1 MRIFQQKRTLTSP
14 LVCLFHSQ
22 VDPAWF
28 TKENL
33 DSLPVCTDCNLHLI
47 PESMKDVLVT
57 GVAPHSL
64 NLDPATSLAA
74 AWAALTMLWAH
85 LNSVGTPILVT
96 AKVSWDVWNPEKYA
110 EWPLIPQGS
119 FTSTFREGKLLFSEK
134 LGDLTEQFPNLASVH
149 SNLVWR
155 VETESKDKTVTL
167 WPKEALATLSS
178 ENYKAFL
185 DYLAIAKESIA
196 DQPIWVPIDK
206 LIELV
211 SKNPPSANSKS
222 LFGTEVVLHTIRSLK
237 LSESSNL
244 KGGDEFKSKKILE
257 LEPDSIIAP
266 YGPDSPKRIF
276 PRLSTESEMLGPFDL
291 RVKVVRSNL
300 DDEVLTLV
308 HSYSFKLLVRA
319 SDSDAAVAR
328 VKQQFFEKFGLTIM
342 GRENQNWLVNKKQGV
357 DWDQFYEVTKGAP
370 RESWLFSKIVEVKI
384 SDRQDWNETA
394 WKSRLS

>member
-1 MRIFQQKRTLTSP
+1 MRLFQPKRTITSP
-14 LVCLFHSQ
+14 LVCLFHAQ
-22 VDPAWF
+22 TDPAWL
-28 TKENL
+28 TKENA

-47 PESMKDVLVT
+47 PKSMKDVLVT
-57 GVAPHSL
+57 GVGPHSL

-85 LNSVGTPILVT
+85 LNSVGTPIVVT
-96 AKVSWDVWNPEKYA
+96 AKVARDVWNPEAYL
-110 EWPLIPQGS
+110 EWPLMTQS
-119 FTSTFREGKLLFSEK
+119 HLAHTFHEAKFFVSEEI
-134 LGDLTEQFPNLASVH
+134 GDPTEPFPNLTSYQ
-149 SNLVWR
+149 SNLMWR

-178 ENYKAFL
+178 ENYQAFL

-196 DQPIWVPIDK
+196 NQPIWVPIDK

-244 KGGDEFKSKKILE
+244 NGGDEFKSKKILE

-308 HSYSFKLLVRA
+308 HSYSFKLLVSA

-328 VKQQFFEKFGLTIM
+328 VKKQFFEKFGLTIM

-357 DWDQFYEVTKGAP
+357 DWDQFDRATKGAP

-384 SDRQDWNETA
+384 SDKQDWNETA

>member
-1 MRIFQQKRTLTSP
+1 MGVFQRKRTLTSP
-14 LVCLFHSQ
+14 LVCPFHSQ

-28 TKENL
+28 TKDNA
-33 DSLPVCTDCNLHLI
+33 DSLPVCTECNLHLV
-47 PESMKDVLVT
+47 PESMKDALVT

-96 AKVSWDVWNPEKYA
+96 AKVSWGVWNPEEYA

-119 FTSTFREGKLLFSEK
+119 FTGTFREGKFLISEK

-178 ENYKAFL
+178 ENYQAFL
-185 DYLAIAKESIA
+185 DYLAIARESIA

-206 LIELV
+206 MIELV
-211 SKNPPSANSKS
+211 SKNPPSTNSKS

-257 LEPDSIIAP
+257 LEPESIIAP

-276 PRLSTESEMLGPFDL
+276 PRLSTEAEMLGPFGL

-308 HSYSFKLLVRA
+308 HSYSFKLLVSA
-319 SDSDAAVAR
+319 PDSVAAVAR

-357 DWDQFYEVTKGAP
+357 DWDQFDEVTIGAP
-370 RESWLFSKIVEVKI
+370 GESWLFSKIVEVKI